1 MANIEKTLRASVRMS
16 NADDALRWYD
26 ISAEVAIEN
35 GEEQS
40 VTRISAGVVKAEETM
55 IATFYDEHTSRSV
68 SYYGLAIETQNEV
81 NNVINAFVEDVK
93 AKVAEPATVS
103 L

>member
-16 NADDALRWYD
+16 NADDALRKYD
-26 ISAEVAIEN
+26 ISAEVSIEN

-40 VTRISAGVVKAEETM
+40 VTRISAGVVKFEEVM
-55 IATFYDEHTSRSV
+55 MATFYDEHTSRSAT
-68 SYYGLAIETQNEV
+68 YFGLNIDEQNEV
-81 NNVINAFVEDVK
+81 NNVINTFVEDVK

>member
-16 NADDALRWYD
+16 NTDDALRKYD
-26 ISAEVAIEN
+26 ISAEVSIEN

-40 VTRISAGVVKAEETM
+40 VTRISAGIVKFEEAM
-55 IATFYDEHTSRSV
+55 VATFYDEYTSRSV
-68 SYYGLAIETQNEV
+68 SYCGLAIEAQNEV
-81 NNVINAFVEDVK
+81 NNAINAFIEEVK
-93 AKVAEPATVS
+93 AKAADPAIIS

>member
-16 NADDALRWYD
+16 NADDALRKYD

-40 VTRISAGVVKAEETM
+40 VTRISTGIVKVEEAM
-55 IATFYDEHTSRSV
+55 IATFYDERTSRAV
-68 SYYGLAIETQNEV
+68 SYYGLAIEAQNEV
-81 NNVINAFVEDVK
+81 NNAINAFIEEVK
-93 AKVAEPATVS
+93 TMGAQPATIEM
-103 L
+103 

>member
-16 NADDALRWYD
+16 NADDALRKYD

-40 VTRISAGVVKAEETM
+40 VTRISAGIVKVEGVM
-55 IATFYDEHTSRSV
+55 IATFYDERTSRAV
-68 SYYGLAIETQNEV
+68 SYYGLAIEGQNEV
-81 NNVINAFVEDVK
+81 NDAINTFIEDVETR
-93 AKVAEPATVS
+93 VIEC
-103 L
+103 LQLM

>member
-16 NADDALRWYD
+16 NADDALRKYD

-40 VTRISAGVVKAEETM
+40 VTRISAGVVKVEEAM
-55 IATFYDEHTSRSV
+55 IATFYDESTSRSV
-68 SYYGLAIETQNEV
+68 SYYGLAVEAQNEV
-81 NNVINAFVEDVK
+81 NNAINAFVEEVK
-93 AKVAEPATVS
+93 AKVAEPATIS